1 VDVTFNVIPNFSGLI
16 SEGTVGPSPDST

>member
-1 VDVTFNVIPNFSGLI
+1 VEVTFNVIPNFSGLI